1 MFLKPLTMIA
11 LVCTGLP
18 ALAQLDPAPQ
28 HDWAE
33 NVVGSHIFVVGL
45 DGWDIHTSEDTDT
58 SENMN
63 GLSRL
68 QLANS
73 YPIKP
78 YRDVAAW
85 MRFEGAL
92 RFGDNTLLNL
102 RAQNHQINGSRVDEA
117 ALDHSVGAFGVRLG
131 VVDPRIS
138 WCRTYDIDSPWAR
151 ENNSFCTIKP
161 HNFARSSAPGVQL
174 YGHHILGGYSLQGL
188 IGTYHPSA
196 FGFAEEESP
205 TFNLIDGMHTTSHTK
220 LGGALS
226 ASHLKS
232 GTEIRLGF
240 MEGQYRADKTEGAA
254 QTRTVDS
261 SVLFAGLSWYV
272 DRHWALRTTHFT
284 YDGTYQR
291 ITPERL
297 NRRDQ
302 RDYRA
307 STYEVNYQASA
318 KDILAL
324 AYFEYDFDISGFM
337 LTSQPP
343 HNVQVL
349 DGFPQFKNRNWS
361 VAWRRDWT
369 KHLFTALQLSLAT
382 VRQSETIDDQT
393 RQRSSDGRAVGIR
406 LGYRL

>member
-1 MFLKPLTMIA
+1 MFLKHLTLTL
-11 LVCTGLP
+11 LVCSGAP
-18 ALAQLDPAPQ
+18 ALAQLEPAPQ

-45 DGWDIHTSEDTDT
+45 DGWAIDT
-58 SENMN
+58 SVDIDTSDNMN

-73 YPIKP
+73 YPVKP

-102 RAQNHQINGSRVDEA
+102 RAQNHQVDGSRIDEA

-138 WCRTYDIDSPWAR
+138 WCRTYDIDSPWVR
-151 ENNSFCTIKP
+151 ENNAFCTIKP
-161 HNFARSSAPGVQL
+161 NNFARSSAPGVQL

-196 FGFAEEESP
+196 FGFAEDESP
-205 TFNLIDGMHTTSHTK
+205 TFTLIDGMRTESHTK

-226 ASHLKS
+226 ASHLRS

-240 MEGQYRADKTEGAA
+240 MEGNYRAEKTEGAA
-254 QTRTVDS
+254 QTRTVDA
-261 SVLFAGLSWYV
+261 SVLFAGLNWYI

-284 YDGTYQR
+284 YGGTYER
-291 ITPERL
+291 ITPARL
-297 NRRDQ
+297 DRRDQ

-307 STYEVNYQASA
+307 GTYEVNYQASA

-343 HNVQVL
+343 HRVQVL
-349 DGFPQFKNRNWS
+349 DGYPRFNNRTWS

-369 KHLFTALQLSLAT
+369 KHLFTAVQFSHAD
-382 VRQSETIDDQT
+382 VRQSETVDDRT
-393 RQRSSDGRAVGIR
+393 RQRSSDGRAVGFR

>member
-1 MFLKPLTMIA
+1 ML
-11 LVCTGLP
+11 G
-18 ALAQLDPAPQ
+18 
-28 HDWAE
+28 
-33 NVVGSHIFVVGL
+33 NHIFLVGL
-45 DGWDIHTSEDTDT
+45 DGWDINTSEDSDT
-58 SENMN
+58 TANMN
-63 GLSRL
+63 GVSRL

-73 YPIKP
+73 YPVRP
-78 YRDVAAW
+78 YQSISAW

-102 RAQNHQINGSRVDEA
+102 RAQNHQVNGSRIDEA

-138 WCRTYDIDSPWAR
+138 WCRTYDIDSPWVR

-161 HNFARSSAPGVQL
+161 HHFAKSSAPGVQL

-196 FGFAEEESP
+196 FGFADEESP
-205 TFNLIDGMHTTSHTK
+205 TFTLPDGMRTQSHSK

-226 ASHLKS
+226 ASNLRN
-232 GTEIRLGF
+232 GAEIRLGF
-240 MEGQYRADKTEGAA
+240 MEGDYKAEQAEGTA

-261 SVLFAGLSWYV
+261 RVLFAGLNWYI
-272 DRHWALRTTHFT
+272 DRQWALRTTQFT

-291 ITPERL
+291 ITPARL
-297 NRRDQ
+297 DRRDH
-302 RDYRA
+302 RNYRA
-307 STYEVNYQASA
+307 STYEVNYQASVR
-318 KDILAL
+318 DVMAL

-337 LTSQPP
+337 LTGQPP
-343 HNVQVL
+343 HSVQVL
-349 DGFPQFKNRNWS
+349 DGFPQFKNRTWS

-369 KHLFTALQLSLAT
+369 KHLFTAVQFSHAG
-382 VRQSETIDDQT
+382 VRQSERIDDRT

>member
-1 MFLKPLTMIA
+1 MFLKHLTLTW

-28 HDWAE
+28 HNWAE

-45 DGWDIHTSEDTDT
+45 DGWAINTSEDSDT
-58 SENMN
+58 SANMN
-63 GLSRL
+63 GVSRL

-73 YPIKP
+73 YPVRP
-78 YRDVAAW
+78 YRSVSAW

-102 RAQNHQINGSRVDEA
+102 RAQNHQVNGSRIDEA
-117 ALDHSVGAFGVRLG
+117 ALDHSMGTFGVRLG

-138 WCRTYDIDSPWAR
+138 WCRTYDIDSPWVR

-174 YGHHILGGYSLQGL
+174 YGHHILGGYSFQGL
-188 IGTYHPSA
+188 MGTYHPSA

-205 TFNLIDGMHTTSHTK
+205 TFTLIDGMRTESHTK

-240 MEGQYRADKTEGAA
+240 MEGDYRAEKTEAAA

-261 SVLFAGLSWYV
+261 RVLFAGLNWYA
-272 DRHWALRTTHFT
+272 DRQWALRTTHFT

-291 ITPERL
+291 ITPARL
-297 NRRDQ
+297 DRRDQ

-318 KDILAL
+318 RDIMAL

-343 HNVQVL
+343 HRVQVL
-349 DGFPQFKNRNWS
+349 DGFPQFKNRTWS
-361 VAWRRDWT
+361 LAWRRDWT
-369 KHLFTALQLSLAT
+369 KHLFTALQFSQAG
-382 VRQSETIDDQT
+382 VHQRETIDDRS
-393 RQRSSDGRAVGIR
+393 RQRSSNGRAVGIR